1 MITWQFRVC
10 SAIAFVAST
19 SMAYA
24 GPCSDKIVQMQ
35 SRLDAAVEQI
45 AAAGAT
51 ARERTGSTHVQPTPH
66 SIAAAEGKL
75 GEVSAQQI
83 EAVREAMVRARA
95 ADSAGDKG
103 ACEQALVD
111 AERALKP

>member
-1 MITWQFRVC
+1 MITWRFRVC

-45 AAAGAT
+45 AAAGGT
-51 ARERTGSTHVQPTPH
+51 APERTSRTHIQPTPQ

-75 GEVSAQQI
+75 GELSAKQI
-83 EAVREAMVRARA
+83 DAVREAMVRARA

>member
-1 MITWQFRVC
+1 
-10 SAIAFVAST
+10 
-19 SMAYA
+19 MAYA

-45 AAAGAT
+45 AAAGGT
-51 ARERTGSTHVQPTPH
+51 APERKSSTHVQPTPH

-83 EAVREAMVRARA
+83 DAVREAMVRARA

>member
-1 MITWQFRVC
+1 MLYWQSQYTSFPVFFT
-10 SAIAFVAST
+10 AHHGASPK
-19 SMAYA
+19 A
-24 GPCSDKIVQMQ
+24 
-35 SRLDAAVEQI
+35 RLGEVPNPV

-51 ARERTGSTHVQPTPH
+51 ARERTGSTHIQPTPH

>member
-1 MITWQFRVC
+1 
-10 SAIAFVAST
+10 
-19 SMAYA
+19 MAYA

-51 ARERTGSTHVQPTPH
+51 ARERTGRTHVQPTPR
-66 SIAAAEGKL
+66 SIAEAEAKL
-75 GEVSAQQI
+75 GEVTAQQMD
-83 EAVREAMVRARA
+83 AVREAIVRARA
-95 ADSAGDKG
+95 ADSAGDKA

>member
-1 MITWQFRVC
+1 MITLRLRVL
-10 SAIAFVAST
+10 SVMGFVAST

-24 GPCSDKIVQMQ
+24 GPCSDKIAQMQ

-45 AAAGAT
+45 AAAGGT
-51 ARERTGSTHVQPTPH
+51 APERTSRTHIQPTPH

-75 GEVSAQQI
+75 GELSAKQI
-83 EAVREAMVRARA
+83 DVVREAMARARA

-103 ACEQALVD
+103 ACEQALAD
-111 AERALKP
+111 AERAFKP